1 MPRAPATVRA
11 AAVDPLAFLHP
22 AARAWFTACFE
33 APTAA
38 QVLGWPAIASGA
50 SALLLAPTGSG
61 KTLAAFLSAINRLMF
76 APVPAEA
83 ERCRVVYIS
92 PIKALGVDVERN
104 LRSPLTGIAATAER
118 LGATY
123 HPLAVGVRSGDTPQR
138 EREQMK
144 RRPPDILI
152 TTPESLYLMLTS
164 NARELLRSVETVIID
179 EIHSLV
185 PTKRGTHLALSLE
198 RLDAA
203 RDPKLPPLQR
213 VGLSATQRPLEEVA
227 AFLGGFEVTGDQ
239 VQARPVTIVDAGRK
253 PSIDL
258 RIELPAEARAAEA
271 AATVG
276 AAETTPT
283 PESTEGAT
291 AIQTPQKSI
300 WPAIHPRL
308 VELVRAHR
316 STMIFVNS
324 RRLAERLAS
333 ALNEL
338 AGEQI
343 ALAHHGSMAKDT
355 RADIEDRLKRG
366 TLPAIVATSSMELGI
381 DMGAVDLVIQ
391 LEAPPSIASGLQR
404 IGRANHHVGGR
415 SSGVLM
421 PKFRGDLLACA
432 AAARAMLDGKVES
445 TRYPRNPLDVLAQQI
460 VAAVAMD
467 DWDLEALFDRL
478 RRAAPYAEL
487 PRDAFEGVLD
497 MLSGRYPSDDFAD
510 LRPRLNYDRVVG
522 KLSTHKGARGVAIA
536 NGGSIPD
543 RGLFGVFLATD
554 PGRTSRRVGELDE
567 EMVFESR
574 VGDIF
579 LLGASSW
586 RIEEITH
593 DRVLVTPA
601 PGEPGKMPFWR
612 GDGPGRPLEFGRA
625 IGELVREIAGATTTD
640 AEAKLVADHHLDP
653 AAAAQLVRY
662 IHDEKTAATAVPTDR
677 TIVVQRF
684 RDEIG
689 DWRIC
694 ILSPHGAAVHAPWAM
709 AVRAKLL
716 EQSGQELDVVWS
728 DDGIVFRLPEAD
740 TTPDLAQFFPRADEL
755 EDIVVARLAETSLFA
770 ARFRENAGRALLL
783 TKRRPG
789 QRSPLWALR
798 RKSAD
803 LLAAASRFRDFPIVL
818 ETYRECL
825 KDALDLPGCIDLL
838 RRVEQRAIKIVEV
851 ETRGPSPFA
860 AALLFNYVGNFMYEG
875 DAPLAERR
883 AQALTID
890 HARLK
895 SLLGEAALRDLLSTE
910 AIAELELILQ
920 RRDRKLTHPDDL
932 HDLLR
937 SLGDQDRETL
947 LPRVDDPTLLDTW
960 LTALLHTR
968 RIVKVQIGGHPRY
981 IAAEDA
987 GRYRDAIGVVSPP
1000 GLPTAFLDA
1009 VEDPLA
1015 ELVARHARTHGPF
1028 RAEWLAQ
1035 RLAVGVPLITGA
1047 LRRLAARGKLVEG
1060 EFIPGG
1066 TGLEWCDD
1074 PVLRRLKR
1082 MSLARLR
1089 DEVEPVEPEVL
1100 ARFLLAWQG
1109 IGGEYEGP
1117 EAVLQTIAQLQGAP
1131 IAASILEREVLPAR
1145 IANYRSAD
1153 LDALCGGGEVVWR
1166 GLRPLGPGD
1175 GYVALYLSTDHA
1187 LLAQDPTPAEGELAA
1202 RVREALRHRGASF
1215 FNDLQ
1220 QAVGGL
1226 PQDTLEALWD
1236 LVWAG
1241 EVSND
1246 TLACLR
1252 SRIAGTTSTTR
1263 HHAPRHVPR
1272 HLGLRVRAHLPGSE
1286 GRWSLVTNTN
1296 TPNTTTPNT
1305 NTPNT
1310 NTPNTNTPSLTERH
1324 AAIAR
1329 QLLDRHGVLT
1339 REAVAA
1345 EELPGGFATV
1355 YPILKV
1361 MEESGRARRG
1371 YFTAGLGATQFA
1383 LPGAEDR
1390 LRDARN
1396 PDPAG
1401 PLTVLLA
1408 ATDPANP
1415 YGAALP
1421 WPEVADARFER
1432 AAHARVLLRDG
1443 HLLAYLSR
1451 SGKHL
1456 ITNLPESEPERG
1468 ESIAALVD
1476 ALQQFLTI
1484 SNQPTL
1490 LIEQIDG
1497 RPALISPLTHTLE
1510 SAGFFIGHDGLLL
1523 RRAGPRLHLKRR

>member
-1 MPRAPATVRA
+1 MPRAPATIRA
-11 AAVDPLAFLHP
+11 AADPLAFLHP
-22 AARAWFTACFE
+22 AARAWFTACFD
-33 APTAA
+33 APTPA
-38 QVLGWPAIASGA
+38 QALGWPPIAGGA

-76 APVPAEA
+76 APPPPEA
-83 ERCRVVYIS
+83 ARCRVVYLS
-92 PIKALGVDVERN
+92 PIKALAVDVERN
-104 LRSPLTGIAATAER
+104 LRSPLTGIAATAQR
-118 LGATY
+118 LGVDF
-123 HPLAVGVRSGDTPQR
+123 HPLVVGVRSGDTPQR

-203 RDPKLPPLQR
+203 RDPALPPLQR

-227 AFLGGFEVTGDQ
+227 AFLGGYEVIGDQ
-239 VQARPVTIVDAGRK
+239 VSLRPVTIVDAGRK
-253 PSIDL
+253 PGIDL
-258 RIELPAEARAAEA
+258 RIELPAEA
-271 AATVG
+271 V
-276 AAETTPT
+276 AAETPAPPT
-283 PESTEGAT
+283 APSEGST
-291 AIQTPQKSI
+291 AIQSPQKSI

-308 VELVRAHR
+308 IELVRAHR

-324 RRLAERLAS
+324 RRLAERLAG

-338 AGEQI
+338 AGETL
-343 ALAHHGSMAKDT
+343 AMAHHGSIAREA

-432 AAARAMLDGKVES
+432 AAARAMLAGEVES

-460 VAAVAMD
+460 VGAVAMD
-467 DWDLEALFDRL
+467 DWDVEPLFDRL

-497 MLSGRYPSDDFAD
+497 MLSGRYPSDEFAD
-510 LRPRLNYDRVVG
+510 LKPRLNYDRVLG
-522 KLSTHKGARGVAIA
+522 QLRTHKGARGVAIA

-543 RGLFGVFLATD
+543 RGLFGVFLASE

-574 VGDIF
+574 VGDVF

-586 RIEEITH
+586 RIEQITH

-625 IGELVREIAGATTTD
+625 IGALVREIAAATTTD
-640 AEAKLVADHHLDP
+640 AEATLVADHHLDP

-662 IHDEKTAATAVPTDR
+662 IGDEKAAATAVPTDR

-709 AVRAKLL
+709 AVRAQLL
-716 EQSGQELDVVWS
+716 ERHGQELDVVWS

-740 TTPDLAQFFPRADEL
+740 TTPDVTQFFPRADEL
-755 EDIVVARLAETSLFA
+755 EDIVVARLAETSMFA

-798 RKSAD
+798 RRSAD
-803 LLAAASRFRDFPIVL
+803 LLAAAARFRDFPIVL

-825 KDALDLPGCIDLL
+825 KDALDLPGCVDLL

-851 ETRGPSPFA
+851 ETRSPSPFA

-895 SLLGEAALRDLLSTE
+895 SLLGEAALRELLSTE
-910 AIAELELILQ
+910 AIAELEHILQ

-937 SLGDQDRETL
+937 SLGDQPRESL
-947 LPRVDDPTLLDTW
+947 LPRIDDPAALDPW
-960 LTALLHTR
+960 LAELVHTR
-968 RIVKVQIGGHPRY
+968 RIVRVQIGGQPRY

-1000 GLPTAFLDA
+1000 GLPVAFLDA

-1035 RLAVGVPLITGA
+1035 QLAVGVPLISGA

-1060 EFIPGG
+1060 EFLPGG

-1074 PVLRRLKR
+1074 AVLRRLKR

-1109 IGGEYEGP
+1109 IGADFEGP
-1117 EAVLQTIAQLQGAP
+1117 EAVLQAVAQLQGAP
-1131 IAASILEREVLPAR
+1131 IPASVLEREVLPAR
-1145 IANYRSAD
+1145 VANYRSAD
-1153 LDALCGGGEVVWR
+1153 LDALCGGGEIVWR

-1175 GYVALYLSTDHA
+1175 GYVALYLASDHA

-1202 RVREALRHRGASF
+1202 RVREALRSRGASF
-1215 FNDLQ
+1215 FADLQ
-1220 QAVGGL
+1220 RDVPAL
-1226 PQDTLEALWD
+1226 PQDLLEALWD

-1252 SRIAGTTSTTR
+1252 SRITGSSPAAAR

-1272 HLGLRVRAHLPGSE
+1272 HLALRVRPSLPGSE
-1286 GRWSLVTNTN
+1286 GRWSLTTNSTHS
-1296 TPNTTTPNT
+1296 P
-1305 NTPNT
+1305 
-1310 NTPNTNTPSLTERH
+1310 
-1324 AAIAR
+1324 
-1329 QLLDRHGVLT
+1329 V
-1339 REAVAA
+1339 
-1345 EELPGGFATV
+1345 
-1355 YPILKV
+1355 
-1361 MEESGRARRG
+1361 
-1371 YFTAGLGATQFA
+1371 
-1383 LPGAEDR
+1383 
-1390 LRDARN
+1390 
-1396 PDPAG
+1396 
-1401 PLTVLLA
+1401 
-1408 ATDPANP
+1408 PANST
-1415 YGAALP
+1415 
-1421 WPEVADARFER
+1421 
-1432 AAHARVLLRDG
+1432 H
-1443 HLLAYLSR
+1443 S
-1451 SGKHL
+1451 
-1456 ITNLPESEPERG
+1456 
-1468 ESIAALVD
+1468 
-1476 ALQQFLTI
+1476 
-1484 SNQPTL
+1484 
-1490 LIEQIDG
+1490 
-1497 RPALISPLTHTLE
+1497 PAPANSTHSPAPANSTHSPAPANSTH
-1510 SAGFFIGHDGLLL
+1510 S
-1523 RRAGPRLHLKRR
+1523 

>member
-1 MPRAPATVRA
+1 MPPTLDAAP
-11 AAVDPLAFLHP
+11 VDPLAFLRP
-22 AARAWFTACFE
+22 AARAWFLASFPAATTAQ
-33 APTAA
+33 A
-38 QVLGWPAIASGA
+38 LGWPPITAGA
-50 SALLLAPTGSG
+50 SVLLLAPTGSG

-76 APVPAEA
+76 APPPAEA
-83 ERCRVVYIS
+83 RRCRVVYIS
-92 PIKALGVDVERN
+92 PIKALAVDVERN
-104 LRSPLTGIAATAER
+104 LRAPLAGIAASARE
-118 LGATY
+118 LAVDF

-185 PTKRGTHLALSLE
+185 PSKRGTHLALSLE

-203 RDPKLPPLQR
+203 RDPALPPLQR
-213 VGLSATQRPLEEVA
+213 VGLSATQRPLAEVA
-227 AFLGGFEVTGDQ
+227 AFLGGFEVTGDS
-239 VQARPVTIVDAGRK
+239 VAARPVTIVDAGSR
-253 PSIDL
+253 PGIEL
-258 RIELPAEARAAEA
+258 RIELPAEAVAAELA
-271 AATVG
+271 TAATTD
-276 AAETTPT
+276 AAGPNK
-283 PESTEGAT
+283 
-291 AIQTPQKSI
+291 QKSI

-308 VELVRAHR
+308 IELVRAHR

-338 AGEQI
+338 AGELI
-343 ALAHHGSMAKDT
+343 AMAHHGSIAKDT

-366 TLPAIVATSSMELGI
+366 VLPAIVATSSMELGI

-391 LEAPPSIASGLQR
+391 LEAPPSIAAGLQR

-432 AAARAMLDGKVES
+432 AAARAMLAGSVES
-445 TRYPRNPLDVLAQQI
+445 THYPRNPLDVLAQQI

-467 DWDLEALFDRL
+467 DWPVDALFDRL

-487 PRDAFEGVLD
+487 PRDAYEGVLD
-497 MLSGRYPSDDFAD
+497 MLSGRYPSDEFAD
-510 LRPRLNYDRVVG
+510 LRPRINYDRV
-522 KLSTHKGARGVAIA
+522 LATLRTHKGARGIAIA

-543 RGLFGVFLATD
+543 RGLFGVFLAAE

-574 VGDIF
+574 LGDVF

-586 RIEEITH
+586 RIDEITH
-593 DRVLVTPA
+593 DRVLVSPA

-625 IGELVREIAGATTTD
+625 IGELVREIAGAPASE
-640 AEAKLVADHHLDP
+640 AEARLVADHHLDP
-653 AAAAQLVRY
+653 AAAIALVRY
-662 IHDEKTAATAVPTDR
+662 IADEKAAATAVPTDR

-684 RDEIG
+684 RDELG
-689 DWRIC
+689 DWRVC
-694 ILSPHGAAVHAPWAM
+694 ILSPHGAAVHAPWAL
-709 AVRAKLL
+709 ALRALWI
-716 EQSGQELDVVWS
+716 ERHGQAIDLVWS
-728 DDGIVFRLPEAD
+728 DDGIVLRLPETDAP
-740 TTPDLAQFFPRADEL
+740 PDLTQLFPRADEL
-755 EDIVVARLAETSLFA
+755 EHILVAHLAETSMFA

-798 RKSAD
+798 RRSAD
-803 LLAAASRFRDFPIVL
+803 LLAAASRFHDFPIVL

-825 KDALDLPGCIDLL
+825 KDALDLPGSVELL
-838 RRVEQRAIKIVEV
+838 RRIEQRQIKIVEV

-860 AALLFNYVGNFMYEG
+860 AALLFNYIGNFMYEG

-890 HARLK
+890 HARLQ
-895 SLLGEAALRDLLSTE
+895 SLLGEAALRELLSAD
-910 AIAELELILQ
+910 AIAELEQLLQ
-920 RRDRKLTHPDDL
+920 LQTRKLSHPDDL

-937 SLGDQDRETL
+937 NLGDQPRESL
-947 LPRVDDPTLLDTW
+947 LARVDAGKDLDLW
-960 LTALLHTR
+960 LAELVDTR
-968 RIVKVQIGGHPRY
+968 RIVAVQIGGQPRY

-987 GRYRDAIGVVSPP
+987 GRYRDAIGLPAAP
-1000 GLPTAFLDA
+1000 GLPAAFLAAGD
-1009 VEDPLA
+1009 DPLA

-1028 RAEWLAQ
+1028 RAEWLAM
-1035 RLAVGVPLITGA
+1035 RLAVSVPLVTAA

-1060 EFIPGG
+1060 EFLPGG
-1066 TGLEWCDD
+1066 SGREWCDD
-1074 PVLRRLKR
+1074 AVLRRLKR
-1082 MSLARLR
+1082 LSLSRLR
-1089 DEVEPVEPEVL
+1089 DEVEPVQPEVL
-1100 ARFLLAWQG
+1100 ARFLIAWQG
-1109 IGGEYEGP
+1109 VGGELEGP
-1117 EAVLQTIAQLQGAP
+1117 DAVLQAVAQLQGAP
-1131 IAASILEREVLPAR
+1131 IPASVLEREVLPAR
-1145 IANYRSAD
+1145 VAHYRSAD
-1153 LDALCGGGEVVWR
+1153 LDALCGGGELVWR
-1166 GLRPLGPGD
+1166 GLRPLGQND
-1175 GYVALYLSTDHA
+1175 GYLALYLASDHA
-1187 LLAQDPTPAEGELAA
+1187 LLAPDPTPAAGELAA
-1202 RVREALRHRGASF
+1202 RVREALRQRGASF
-1215 FNDLQ
+1215 FTDLPP
-1220 QAVGGL
+1220 AVGAA
-1226 PQDTLEALWD
+1226 PEATLEALWE

-1246 TLACLR
+1246 TMACLR
-1252 SRIAGTTSTTR
+1252 SRLAGSSPVAAR
-1263 HHAPRHVPR
+1263 QHAPRHVPR
-1272 HLGLRVRAHLPGSE
+1272 HLALRVRPQLPGSE
-1286 GRWSLVTNTN
+1286 GRWSLVPTSSNSTHSN
-1296 TPNTTTPNT
+1296 STHSGPPA
-1305 NTPNT
+1305 
-1310 NTPNTNTPSLTERH
+1310 PSLTERH
-1324 AAIAR
+1324 TALAR

-1345 EELPGGFATV
+1345 EDLPGGFATV
-1355 YPILKV
+1355 YPILKA

-1390 LRDARN
+1390 LRDART
-1396 PDPAG
+1396 PDPGG
-1401 PLTVLLA
+1401 PHTVLLA

-1421 WPEVADARFER
+1421 WPALPDTRFER
-1432 AAHARVLLRDG
+1432 AAQARVLLRDG

-1456 ITNLPESEPERG
+1456 TTNLPAAEPARSEA
-1468 ESIAALVD
+1468 IAALVD
-1476 ALQQFLTI
+1476 GLQQLLTFAAE
-1484 SNQPTL
+1484 PTL

-1497 RPALISPLTHTLE
+1497 RPALASPLTHPLE
-1510 SAGFFIGHDGLLL
+1510 SAGCFIGHNGLLL
-1523 RRAGPRLHLKRR
+1523 RGAGPRLHHKRR